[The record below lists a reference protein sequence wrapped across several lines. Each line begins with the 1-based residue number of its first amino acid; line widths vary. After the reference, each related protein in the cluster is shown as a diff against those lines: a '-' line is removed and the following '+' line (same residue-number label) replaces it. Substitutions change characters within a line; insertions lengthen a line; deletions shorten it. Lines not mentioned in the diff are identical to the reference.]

1 MKYIRKLPEPEA
13 VLKEYP
19 LSEELKKKR
28 VLFINDI
35 KDILSGK
42 SNRKLLLVGPCSADN
57 EEAVIDYVKRLKKI
71 QEEVK
76 DKIMIVPRVYTS
88 KPRTTGEG
96 YKGIFHNQDIF
107 SSKENILEGIKTIR
121 KLHLKVI
128 EETGFYAADEMLYP
142 DVAAYI
148 SDLLGYV
155 TIGARSVENQQHR
168 LVASGFEMPVGIKN
182 PTSGDISIMLN
193 AIGAAQHPH
202 EIFFGGYEVQTEG
215 NKYSHAI
222 LRGYTNQDGVATP
235 NYHYES
241 LINIYDK
248 YVVKDYRNTAI
259 IVDCNHSNSNK
270 QFIEQIRIAK
280 EVFSNCKKYPS
291 INKFVKGLMI
301 ESYIED
307 GFQKIGNNI
316 YGKSI
321 TDPCLGWDKTKSLIK
336 ELYEIL

>member
-1 MKYIRKLPEPEA
+1 MKYIRKLPEPEII
-13 VLKEYP
+13 LKEYP
-19 LSEELKKKR
+19 LSDEQKEKR
-28 VLFINDI
+28 LVFVSEI
-35 KDILSGK
+35 KNILSGK
-42 SNRKLLLVGPCSADN
+42 SNKKLLLVGPCSADN
-57 EEAVIDYVKRLKKI
+57 EEAVVDYVKRLKVL

-76 DKIMIVPRVYTS
+76 DKIMIVPRVYTT

-96 YKGIFHNQDIF
+96 YKGLLHNQDVL
-107 SSKENILEGIKTIR
+107 STNENILEGIKTVR
-121 KLHLKVI
+121 KLHLRII
-128 EETGFYAADEMLYP
+128 EETGFFPADEMLYP
-142 DVAAYI
+142 EVTAYI
-148 SDLLGYV
+148 SDLLGYI

-168 LVASGFEMPVGIKN
+168 LVASGFDMPVGIKN
-182 PTSGDISIMLN
+182 PTSGDVSIMYN

-215 NKYSHAI
+215 NKYAHAI
-222 LRGYTNQDGVATP
+222 LRGYTNQNGVASP

-248 YVVKDYRNTAI
+248 YVVKDYQNTAI

-280 EVFSNCKKYPS
+280 EIFNNCKEYPN
-291 INKFVKGLMI
+291 INKFIKGLMI

-307 GFQKIGNNI
+307 GSQMIGNNI

-321 TDPCLGWDKTKSLIK
+321 TDPCIGWNKTEKLIK
-336 ELYEIL
+336 DLYNIL